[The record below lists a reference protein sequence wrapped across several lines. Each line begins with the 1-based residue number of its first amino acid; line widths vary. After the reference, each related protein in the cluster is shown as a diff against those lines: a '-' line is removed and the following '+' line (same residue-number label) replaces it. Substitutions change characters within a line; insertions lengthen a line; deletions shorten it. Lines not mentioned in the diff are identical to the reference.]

1 MSQRLLVVLAA
12 AALSSSP
19 AARAQPSVAS
29 LLPETTVLALHA
41 SPEGVDASTLAS
53 LLDDLDVERAADAL
67 RKLGALIEGAADLAE
82 ATEDGPLD
90 ELAAEC
96 PELADALEAAGRAF
110 GPTAVGVSVSRFD
123 PVPDLVL
130 ASRPAHDGAAEGL
143 VAAAVECF
151 GGTVLGREGTAD
163 VYLLFDGT
171 DLPLLAAASEGF
183 VVVSTD
189 PELVRG
195 ALRRAHG
202 SSEPSFATTRLGAL
216 SRAMTARGVGVSLN
230 LAAAADALELYRGLL
245 GEAPEAG
252 PGLDRFVTTLRVLG
266 GYAWHATVDSGG
278 VVVESVAAYD
288 ARLAAEAGEGELLD
302 LLTCDGCEL
311 GAADLLP
318 PDAVALSGG
327 VLPLRAFV
335 AWLDS
340 WLADLRAAG
349 LVDADLRGLVA
360 RLLGVD
366 LDAALLDWVGDS
378 WHAATLDVIAT
389 DARSW
394 LHGAPSVLAVP
405 VASEDEARRGVA
417 LWLEALRRVGE
428 LGEGLAEGAPV
439 DLRLGGAVA
448 VRERSYRGV
457 DYVRVRAGTSLDLG
471 VGVLGGHLLLARPAA
486 SLHAV
491 IDVYLGSYRP
501 VGRAWQTYESL
512 ALEGTAVD
520 GYRIADVPAFLRGLA
535 QVTDL
540 AAGPLATAAWL
551 GASGVAGE
559 LERDA
564 GPDELPTYDE
574 LIALADVVTE
584 ALELLADRTG
594 VAIGTTELR
603 GGARFTTW
611 RLPLR

>member
-202 SSEPSFATTRLGAL
+202 SSEPGFATTRLGAL

-230 LAAAADALELYRGLL
+230 LAAAADALELYRGLF

-252 PGLDRFVTTLRVLG
+252 PVLDRFVTTLRVLG

-378 WHAATLDVIAT
+378 WHVATLDVIAT

-394 LHGAPSVLAVP
+394 LQGAPSVLAVP

-491 IDVYLGSYRP
+491 IDVYLGSYRT

>member
-202 SSEPSFATTRLGAL
+202 SSEPGFATTRLGAL

-230 LAAAADALELYRGLL
+230 LAAAADALELYRGLF

-252 PGLDRFVTTLRVLG
+252 PVLDRFVTTLRVLG

-288 ARLAAEAGEGELLD
+288 ARLAAEAGEGELLG

-378 WHAATLDVIAT
+378 WHVATLDVIAT

-394 LHGAPSVLAVP
+394 LQGAPSVLAVP

>member
-130 ASRPAHDGAAEGL
+130 ASRPADDGAAEGL

-202 SSEPSFATTRLGAL
+202 SSEPGFATTRLGAL

-252 PGLDRFVTTLRVLG
+252 PVLDRFVTTLRVLG

-311 GAADLLP
+311 GAADLLS